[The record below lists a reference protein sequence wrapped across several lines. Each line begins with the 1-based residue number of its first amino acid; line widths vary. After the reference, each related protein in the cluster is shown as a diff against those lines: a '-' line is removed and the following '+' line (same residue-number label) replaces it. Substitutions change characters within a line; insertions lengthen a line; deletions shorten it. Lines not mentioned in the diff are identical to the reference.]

1 MAASLYPSCVRIN
14 YHSAYAPHSQLIP
27 TRQWNDVVSSG
38 GQGTFDTHNSGSVD
52 ADTMIND
59 LATALAGILPDTAS
73 FDSYI
78 IYNVDPDTE
87 QLLPQTSKPM
97 VIAGLDT
104 TPGWSKATQVTMN
117 WRTNEVGIFK
127 VVLLDN
133 ATNNVFDK
141 TLALPGSGV
150 LFDVDALVTDADLGW
165 SGRDNA
171 RPVSFISQTVTLNEA
186 LRKRYRMA

>member
-27 TRQWNDVVSSG
+27 TLQWNDAVSSG
-38 GQGTFDTHNSGSVD
+38 GTGTFDTHAGGPID
-52 ADTMIND
+52 ADTMINA
-59 LATALAGILPDTAS
+59 LAAVLAGILPDTAS

-78 IYNVDPDTE
+78 IYNVDNTTE
-87 QLLPQTSKPM
+87 QLIPQVSKPM

-104 TPGWSKATQVTMN
+104 TPGWDKATQVTMN
-117 WRTNEVGIFK
+117 WRTLDVSLFK
-127 VVLLDN
+127 IVLLDC
-133 ATNNVFDK
+133 ATNNSFDK

-150 LFDVDALVTDADLGW
+150 LFDADALVTDVDNGW
-165 SGRDNA
+165 AGRDNTKPA
-171 RPVSFISQTVTLNEA
+171 SFISQTVTLNEA